1 MGQLFLISL
10 ELNLVTQKSTL
21 LGGEEANKIR

>member
-10 ELNLVTQKSTL
+10 ELNSVNQKSTW